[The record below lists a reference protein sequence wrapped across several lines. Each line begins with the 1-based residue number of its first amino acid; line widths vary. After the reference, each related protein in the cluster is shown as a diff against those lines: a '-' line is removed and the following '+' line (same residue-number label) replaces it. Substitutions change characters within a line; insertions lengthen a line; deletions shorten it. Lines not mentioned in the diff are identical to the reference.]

1 MFHILAGMVCSQ
13 AFWQAAVSI
22 LINFLSTITSKR
34 TTRAYHAGNRQ
45 AAPSMYNFIV
55 LHSRHLHSRY
65 LSVCKQLAAGASVSI
80 TVQPCLWQL
89 QVLRNKKIFTNPD
102 SMNNG
107 CGSATDGDLD
117 AAYALL
123 LAGQKWHDPLYT
135 ERGIKARSKHVV
147 KHASCTGQWSF
158 I

>member
-1 MFHILAGMVCSQ
+1 MLATG
-13 AFWQAAVSI
+13 
-22 LINFLSTITSKR
+22 K
-34 TTRAYHAGNRQ
+34 
-45 AAPSMYNFIV
+45 
-55 LHSRHLHSRY
+55 LHL
-65 LSVCKQLAAGASVSI
+65 LCTALLCCIADTCTADNKQLVAGASVSI

-135 ERGIKARSKHVV
+135 ERGIEARSKHVV
-147 KHASCTGQWSF
+147 KHASCT
-158 I
+158 